1 MERLTASQARDN
13 FATVVN
19 RVAFGRE
26 RLVIQRRG
34 KDMVALI
41 SMEDLVYLMTLEERE
56 DVDDA
61 KQALAEPERTSWK
74 AAKEK
79 LGL

>member
-1 MERLTASQARDN
+1 MERLTASQARDD

-41 SMEDLVYLMTLEERE
+41 SMEDLVYLTTLEERE

-61 KQALAEPERTSWK
+61 KQALAEPEQISWE
-74 AAKEK
+74 AAKKK

>member
-1 MERLTASQARDN
+1 MERLTASQARDD

-34 KDMVALI
+34 NNMVALI
-41 SMEDLVYLMTLEERE
+41 SMEDLVYLMPLRN
-56 DVDDA
+56 A
-61 KQALAEPERTSWK
+61 KMSMMLNRHWLNLS
-74 AAKEK
+74 
-79 LGL
+79 GLHGRRPRKN

>member
-1 MERLTASQARDN
+1 MERLTTSQARDDV
-13 FATVVN
+13 ATVVN

-41 SMEDLVYLMTLEERE
+41 SMEDLVYLTTLEERE

-61 KQALAEPERTSWK
+61 KQALAEPERISWE
-74 AAKEK
+74 AAKKK